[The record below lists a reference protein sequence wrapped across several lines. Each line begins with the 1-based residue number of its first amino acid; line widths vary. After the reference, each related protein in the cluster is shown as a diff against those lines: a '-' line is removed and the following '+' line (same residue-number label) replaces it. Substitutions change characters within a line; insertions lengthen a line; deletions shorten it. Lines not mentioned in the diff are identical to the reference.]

1 MDVNLKWTDGLSFV
15 AGAESGFSVNL
26 GGDLSVGGAAD
37 GFRPMEMIAIGIAGC
52 TAMDVISI
60 LTKKRQPVS
69 AFEVLL
75 HARRAQ
81 DHPKVFTEISIEYV
95 VSGQAID
102 EKAVQRAIQL
112 SEERYC
118 PAIAMFRNA
127 VHLSLTYR
135 LEDREDDD
143 RQTPAR
149 QRRSP
154 DTPRTAR

>member
-1 MDVNLKWTDGLSFV
+1 MEVSVKWIDGLSFV
-15 AGAESGFSVNL
+15 AEAESGFGVTL

-60 LTKKRQPVS
+60 LTKKRQHVS

-95 VSGQAID
+95 VSGQGID
-102 EKAVQRAIQL
+102 ETAVQRAIQL

-118 PAIAMFRNA
+118 PAIAMFRN
-127 VHLSLTYR
+127 VVPLSLTYR
-135 LEDREDDD
+135 LEDRD
-143 RQTPAR
+143 R
-149 QRRSP
+149 
-154 DTPRTAR
+154 